1 MSQNLIWSLGLLVVS
16 VVFLLLEFFIPSAGM
31 LGVGAVM
38 ALLGALFLAYSES
51 LLTGL
56 LMTGGVAIGLP
67 ILLIASLRAWPHTPI
82 GRRILNLPPEG
93 EDIPWQTDDDHTL
106 ELKQLVGRVGTTR
119 TNLLP
124 SGMIE
129 IDGRRFDAVAQGVA
143 IDKGQHVE
151 VFSVEAGKI
160 RVRPTNRHP
169 MTNIADR
176 PYDKLEN
183 LPAATLEE
191 LNLEELGDPLS

>member
-1 MSQNLIWSLGLLVVS
+1 MSQNLIWSLVLLASS

-31 LGVGAVM
+31 LGIGAVM
-38 ALLGALFLAYSES
+38 ALFAALFLAYSES

-56 LMTGGVAIGLP
+56 LMTGGVAIALP
-67 ILLIASLRAWPHTPI
+67 MLLIASLRAWPHTPI

-93 EDIPWQTDDDHTL
+93 EEIPWQSEDGHAL
-106 ELKQLVGRVGTTR
+106 ELKQLVGRVGKTR

-124 SGMIE
+124 GGLIE
-129 IDGRRFDAVAQGVA
+129 IDGRRYDAVAQGVA
-143 IDKGQHVE
+143 VDKGQNVE
-151 VFSVEAGKI
+151 VYSVEAGKI

-169 MTNIADR
+169 KQNVAQQ
-176 PYDKLEN
+176 PYDNLEN
-183 LPAATLEE
+183 LPATSLEE